1 MSILLVVGC
10 GCVCVYVR
18 ARACERERETQYPKD
33 NNQQGFVARFKI
45 TTSCSVK
52 LGGKTAM

>member
-10 GCVCVYVR
+10 GCVCVCVYVR

-33 NNQQGFVARFKI
+33 NNQQGFGARFKI
-45 TTSCSVK
+45 TTS
-52 LGGKTAM
+52 